1 MTTIQASFDQ
11 VDLAEL
17 AISRLRRS
25 ISGITLD
32 YSGPRDSLPGEAP
45 YRASVLYPGGA
56 AGLPHWD
63 TVQGR
68 ESLGSRV
75 LFTGDILGLP
85 VYRSGGADLRI
96 CVSDEEAERAGALLI
111 NSGARGVKKTVRAG
125 RGETKGN

>member
-17 AISRLRRS
+17 AISKLRRT
-25 ISGITLD
+25 IPGFELN

-45 YRASVLYPGGA
+45 YRAFVLYPGGA
-56 AGLPHWD
+56 AGLPHGGMS
-63 TVQGR
+63 QGR

-96 CVSDEEAERAGALLI
+96 CVTDEEAERAGALLI
-111 NSGARGVKKTVRAG
+111 NAGARGVKKTVREERRAPAG
-125 RGETKGN
+125 N

>member
-25 ISGITLD
+25 IPGIALD

-63 TVQGR
+63 MGQGR

-96 CVSDEEAERAGALLI
+96 CVSDEEADRAGALLI
-111 NSGARGVKKTVRAG
+111 NAGARGLKKTPRAE
-125 RGETKGN
+125 RRPMAGN